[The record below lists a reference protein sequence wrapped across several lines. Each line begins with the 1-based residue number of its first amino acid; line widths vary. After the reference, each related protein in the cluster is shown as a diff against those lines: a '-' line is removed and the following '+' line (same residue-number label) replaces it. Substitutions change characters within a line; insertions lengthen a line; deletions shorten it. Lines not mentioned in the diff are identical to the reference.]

1 MTDPTSRRRRRRHAN
16 RAPPKPRQARRANA
30 VSPRLPA
37 IGEAEAA
44 AADAPAPAYPAA
56 PRPPSKLDAVITL
69 LRQPAGVTLDEIV
82 AATGWQRHSAR
93 GALAGAVKKKLGACV
108 VSERVDGVLRYRAPE
123 ASQ

>member
-1 MTDPTSRRRRRRHAN
+1 MTRPNKQAAKTPAREPRTAEAKANPVCQRRQPK
-16 RAPPKPRQARRANA
+16 APRD
-30 VSPRLPA
+30 
-37 IGEAEAA
+37 GEAEAA
-44 AADAPAPAYPAA
+44 ASDAPVPGYSAA

-93 GALAGAVKKKLGACV
+93 GALAGAVKKKLSACV
-108 VSERVDGVLRYRAPE
+108 VSERIDGVLRYRAPE